1 MFQDQYQSNKNL
13 FSVVGNYPSSH
24 SQASHF
30 LPSSSTTSCPT
41 SNHTLSN
48 AEVTINKNIQTVFIR
63 FIFAGDKQQ

>member
-13 FSVVGNYPSSH
+13 LSVVGNYPSSH

-30 LPSSSTTSCPT
+30 LLTSSSTSCLT
-41 SNHTLSN
+41 SNHTLFN
-48 AEVTINKNIQTVFIR
+48 AEVTINKNIQTVFIQ